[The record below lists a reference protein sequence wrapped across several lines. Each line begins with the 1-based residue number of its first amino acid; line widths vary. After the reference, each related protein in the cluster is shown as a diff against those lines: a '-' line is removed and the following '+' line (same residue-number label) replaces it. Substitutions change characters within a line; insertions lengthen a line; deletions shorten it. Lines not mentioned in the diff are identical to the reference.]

1 MPSFRRLRE
10 LMGEALAADQ
20 ARRALMRELSARSQ
34 EQGPMNAELAAAIE
48 RWKAWFGRRDEV
60 AARVLPGVTRWEW
73 STGRRHSSLPLR
85 FERYP
90 GRGRLLK
97 EPPTSKAQHTQSGLS
112 GDGRQLVSYTFDY
125 QEQAFET
132 YVLED
137 RSVTDSVEFSPG
149 PRIPLEHARIEW
161 DGDRVVRHTSF
172 RLNGYTPKMGSMGRS
187 PARLVE
193 WLGPNG
199 RFFVDEH
206 YRYDGPLLRE
216 VEVYGEMPGLGPH
229 RYVDRVSHG
238 DEGSLVAI
246 DRIWEHAPAQ
256 VVYRRRHPGVS
267 LEALRTAAVAELT
280 SAVVELVGLAAAGER
295 VYCLE
300 LSYDGGQQ
308 FFPPLITLG
317 FERDRASLSE
327 PDVAFRPMLGRGL
340 TVELPEP
347 DALEACRQLD
357 QEARSRQRGA
367 VGVRMLREAAAKL
380 TRHDWVGV
388 LEVTD
393 DFVAFAID
401 PEFDD
406 LEDALAASVGRDQ
419 IAPWKAAGWL

>member
-1 MPSFRRLRE
+1 MPSFRRLRD
-10 LMGEALAADQ
+10 LMGEALAADR
-20 ARRALMRELSARSQ
+20 ARKQMMAELSASSRAQ
-34 EQGPMNAELAAAIE
+34 EPMHAELAASIE

-73 STGRRHSSLPLR
+73 STGRRHSLLPLR
-85 FERYP
+85 HERYP

-97 EPPTSKAQHTQSGLS
+97 DAPTSKAQHTQSGLS
-112 GDGRQLVSYTFDY
+112 VDGRLVVSYTFDY
-125 QEQAFET
+125 REEASET

-137 RSVTDSVEFSPG
+137 RPVTDLVEFSPG
-149 PRIPLEHARIEW
+149 PHIPLEHARIEW

-206 YRYDGPLLRE
+206 YRYDGPLVRQ

-229 RYVDRVSHG
+229 RYVDRVSHNDHG
-238 DEGSLVAI
+238 KVVGI
-246 DRIWEHAPAQ
+246 DRIWENAPAQ
-256 VVYRRRHPGVS
+256 VVYRRRRAGES

-280 SAVVELVGLAAAGER
+280 SAVVELAGSAAAGQR

-300 LSYDGGQQ
+300 LSYNGGQQ

-317 FERDRASLSE
+317 FERDRATLRE
-327 PDVAFRPMLGRGL
+327 PDLAFRPMLGRGL
-340 TVELPEP
+340 TVELPDP
-347 DALEACRQLD
+347 DSLEACRQLD
-357 QEARSRQRGA
+357 QEARGRQRGTAA
-367 VGVRMLREAAAKL
+367 VRTLRETAAAL
-380 TRHDWVGV
+380 TRHDWAGV
-388 LEVTD
+388 LDVTD

-406 LEDALAASVGRDQ
+406 LEEALAASVGRDR
-419 IAPWKAAGWL
+419 IASWKAVGWL